1 MQKRLLRIAACRS
14 ARFIDDVGQ
23 VLRQQFERR
32 VDGEAEMARE
42 FLHLGAAENSLEL
55 IFGDRKIGA
64 GPEPGFDLGVEP
76 ALLQRGDETVEIAV
90 LRLGQHRIDGS
101 GQRRRF
107 DCAQGSSQRA
117 AEIETVQQTHRCLQ
131 HKVERPRVEEPPTRS
146 LVE

>member
-1 MQKRLLRIAACRS
+1 MQKRLLRLQRAVR

-64 GPEPGFDLGVEP
+64 GPEPGLDLGVEP
-76 ALLQRGDETVEIAV
+76 ALLQRGDETIKIAV
-90 LRLGQHRIDGS
+90 LRLGQHRMDGS

-107 DCAQGSSQRA
+107 ATVPRAPLSAPPRSRPSNKPMVASS
-117 AEIETVQQTHRCLQ
+117 
-131 HKVERPRVEEPPTRS
+131 TR
-146 LVE
+146 LN

>member
-1 MQKRLLRIAACRS
+1 
-14 ARFIDDVGQ
+14 
-23 VLRQQFERR
+23 
-32 VDGEAEMARE
+32 MARE

-64 GPEPGFDLGVEP
+64 GPEPGLDLGVEP
-76 ALLQRGDETVEIAV
+76 ALLQRGDETIEIAV

-117 AEIETVQQTHRCLQ
+117 AEIETVQQTHGCLQ

>member
-1 MQKRLLRIAACRS
+1 MQKSRRLRTAGYFDCSVPFGLALSTMSGRYCANSLSVA
-14 ARFIDDVGQ
+14 F
-23 VLRQQFERR
+23 
-32 VDGEAEMARE
+32 DGEAEMARE

-90 LRLGQHRIDGS
+90 LRLGQHRMDGS

-107 DCAQGSSQRA
+107 ATVPRAPLSAPPRSRPSNKPMVASS
-117 AEIETVQQTHRCLQ
+117 
-131 HKVERPRVEEPPTRS
+131 TR
-146 LVE
+146 LNAPA